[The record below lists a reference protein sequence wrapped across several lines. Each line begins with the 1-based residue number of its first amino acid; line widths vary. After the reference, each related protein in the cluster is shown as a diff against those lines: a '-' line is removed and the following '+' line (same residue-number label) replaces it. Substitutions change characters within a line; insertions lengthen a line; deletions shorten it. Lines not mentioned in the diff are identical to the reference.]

1 LVIAI
6 PPLFLLTLYELNELL
21 MPFPHIT
28 LALLSFADL
37 FNRLDTPA

>member
-28 LALLSFADL
+28 LALLSLLDL
-37 FNRLDTPA
+37 FDWLYTP